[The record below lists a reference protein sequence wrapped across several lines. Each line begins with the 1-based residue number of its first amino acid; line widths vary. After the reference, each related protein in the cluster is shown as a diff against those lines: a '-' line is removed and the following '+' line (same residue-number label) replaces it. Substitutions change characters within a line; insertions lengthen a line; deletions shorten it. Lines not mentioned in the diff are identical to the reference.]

1 MRKDLRLWGVLLIIL
16 SYAFGLDVQGERGI
30 ITVGEGNVGELS
42 VNRYAPNRIETQWA
56 VNLSGFF
63 VHWWTGED
71 VEYTLHNPWAAP
83 VLPEY
88 GEFVSLIGSSPGW
101 SSIRHVTDWGTH
113 TVLET
118 QATWL
123 GDEVDF
129 NLMVMSPGFQMTS
142 VTGDTNTVVR
152 LRVTLTGDE
161 VNSSPTLLMW
171 EYFFNDELV
180 WFGTNSRLPMQT
192 RVMVMVPLY
201 QYQYRPPILV
211 NQPHERVMLGST
223 VNWVHGIEAL
233 SGFSGHNIPSWG
245 IISPLGLLGST
256 YPELSTS
263 GAVYDR
269 VGTLVH
275 GFRVQDEH
283 SLSPLYPEDNTYT
296 DGTRRITVYTD
307 MEPLVDMK
315 YGSTAEMPLIGI
327 DYNPLLTL
335 PCDGESGW
343 TNQPLDIAIDPDTIV
358 GTFDT
363 LLTLPDLT
371 TTATNAIATRTNY
384 HIESSSTLGTPI
396 SGVLTAVGDASNL
409 LSGTVNGFV
418 KIDKTNPIPAATHAG
433 GYNFTDDSTDALSGI
448 SLTRPSEIAFSAPSG
463 PEPAPGD
470 FSAFDAIPTMPDGT
484 YDIWVTTTDKA
495 GNTAT
500 ERVLTD
506 ILLLNG
512 TVELTK
518 DTDQGATLHITGCP
532 DADSTSITGC
542 TPECS
547 LGANV
552 EIEEKSPLT
561 YKLTLTNTDISD
573 TALGTF
579 EDYLPEG
586 TIVSTLPTVTPA
598 GSATVTF
605 DLETTGPY
613 TGRYKVS
620 GTYTNL
626 APSGQIEID
635 ILTRAPAFDKVTAM
649 NNIINNQAFT
659 NWTIGV
665 GPSERTG
672 STDSNYVVH
681 ELTDIPSV
689 ETLFTKV
696 GANDL
701 DLGLTGAEFALYRW
715 DGALTPTT
723 AELNHMVD
731 QSLLIDNTLAG
742 GDWVRVKYDGED
754 ATALTDLFTPASTP
768 LGEVDL
774 GDLPAGIYTL
784 IETKAPSGYVL
795 PMGQWILTID
805 PSKGDTGASDWKI
818 DFVGKSSSIAPPAA
832 IRDESIPGV
841 PTYKIINAEPFLI
854 GLSGLEGT
862 TGMLL
867 TGFIIMAIA
876 TNTYLVRRYK
886 QREKQ

>member
-1 MRKDLRLWGVLLIIL
+1 MNKKILKTYFVLCIVAQLTKLGVLAETRDMVTHNREVAYWHESVGVTGGFMGFEIWNNGAPPILIRGPRVVETVPL
-16 SYAFGLDVQGERGI
+16 RGQFGYWDNFYNRHWNLGYANFSL
-30 ITVGEGNVGELS
+30 LS
-42 VNRYAPNRIETQWA
+42 VHEQWRSA
-56 VNLSGFF
+56 LATTWSLT
-63 VHWWTGED
+63 WTD
-71 VEYTLHNPWAAP
+71 
-83 VLPEY
+83 
-88 GEFVSLIGSSPGW
+88 
-101 SSIRHVTDWGTH
+101 
-113 TVLET
+113 
-118 QATWL
+118 
-123 GDEVDF
+123 
-129 NLMVMSPGFQMTS
+129 S
-142 VTGDTNTVVR
+142 VTGDVSVYQFDLPANVS
-152 LRVTLTGDE
+152 LRVGGVITSNSTDGFTSFSIVRGGEEIFELDYSHNPAVYTKHSLRLLYAGNQAGPIVTEAPDLRKPIGAPVDWIEGIIATWGITTDNMIPPLGEVLPVSLTA
-161 VNSSPTLLMW
+161 
-171 EYFFNDELV
+171 
-180 WFGTNSRLPMQT
+180 GTD
-192 RVMVMVPLY
+192 
-201 QYQYRPPILV
+201 PILS
-211 NQPHERVMLGST
+211 NDGMTFTSIGST
-223 VNWVHGIEAL
+223 LHSYEIRDLHAL
-233 SGFSGHNIPSWG
+233 SLEHPYDDTY
-245 IISPLGLLGST
+245 ST
-256 YPELSTS
+256 VSRT
-263 GAVYDR
+263 
-269 VGTLVH
+269 
-275 GFRVQDEH
+275 
-283 SLSPLYPEDNTYT
+283 
-296 DGTRRITVYTD
+296 ITVYTSAT
-307 MEPLVDMK
+307 PTLRK
-315 YGSTAEMPLIGI
+315 QYASTADIPLIGFV
-327 DYNPLLTL
+327 YNPLLTL
-335 PCDGESGW
+335 PCGGESGW
-343 TNQPLDIAIDPDTIV
+343 TNQPLDISIDPDTIV

-363 LLTLPDLT
+363 LLTLPDFT
-371 TTATNAIATRTNY
+371 TTATNAVATRTNY
-384 HIESSSTLGTPI
+384 HIESPSTLGTPI
-396 SGVLTAVGDASNL
+396 SGVLTAVGDASNE
-409 LSGTVNGFV
+409 LSGTVNGFA
-418 KIDKTNPIPAATHAG
+418 KIDKTNPIPAATHVG

-463 PEPAPGD
+463 PQPAPGD
-470 FSAFDAIPTMPDGT
+470 FHTFDAIPTMPDGT

-518 DTDQGATLHITGCP
+518 DTDQGATLHIAGCP
-532 DADSTSITGC
+532 DADSTSITSC

-552 EIEEKSPLT
+552 EIEEKSSLT
-561 YKLTLTNTDISD
+561 YKLTLTNTDLSD
-573 TALGTF
+573 TASGTF

-659 NWTIGV
+659 NWTIGA
-665 GPSERTG
+665 GMTERTG
-672 STDSNYVVH
+672 STDSNYAVH

-715 DGALTPTT
+715 DGALVPTT

-742 GDWVRVKYDGED
+742 GDWIRVKHDGED

-832 IRDESIPGV
+832 IRDESIPGA

>member
-1 MRKDLRLWGVLLIIL
+1 MKKKILLSLICFGLVTSIGCSVLAETTFSNEFVRVWDNGARNWGGTLGPAFEDLIIL
-16 SYAFGLDVQGERGI
+16 EEHATFGTYAELSGTESGIAHWTDFRRSGWFARLQISSLTSEMNVTVPYDTGYRICWVVAPGDIISYFYGTAQAGDVVTLRRNFNYNGAVLTGTVTYYVNGAQVSIRSIGTSGLDPGLWDELTFDRKLIAVAPVVVNAPDVRFSIGTPVDYTSGITGRWGSSTWLAIPPNGEIRTTSLSGGMDPVLTTDGI
-30 ITVGEGNVGELS
+30 TF
-42 VNRYAPNRIETQWA
+42 NRIGTT
-56 VNLSGFF
+56 
-63 VHWWTGED
+63 VHTYE
-71 VEYTLHNPWAAP
+71 
-83 VLPEY
+83 
-88 GEFVSLIGSSPGW
+88 
-101 SSIRHVTDWGTH
+101 
-113 TVLET
+113 
-118 QATWL
+118 
-123 GDEVDF
+123 
-129 NLMVMSPGFQMTS
+129 
-142 VTGDTNTVVR
+142 
-152 LRVTLTGDE
+152 LR
-161 VNSSPTLLMW
+161 
-171 EYFFNDELV
+171 
-180 WFGTNSRLPMQT
+180 
-192 RVMVMVPLY
+192 
-201 QYQYRPPILV
+201 
-211 NQPHERVMLGST
+211 
-223 VNWVHGIEAL
+223 
-233 SGFSGHNIPSWG
+233 
-245 IISPLGLLGST
+245 
-256 YPELSTS
+256 
-263 GAVYDR
+263 
-269 VGTLVH
+269 
-275 GFRVQDEH
+275 DEH
-283 SLSPLYPEDNTYT
+283 SLSPLYPADDTFT
-296 DGTRRITVYTD
+296 SVSRRITVCTSNAPAVRISYAA
-307 MEPLVDMK
+307 
-315 YGSTAEMPLIGI
+315 TAEPTLIGQLYSQYL
-327 DYNPLLTL
+327 DL
-335 PCDGESGW
+335 PCGGETGW
-343 TNQPLDIAIDPDTIV
+343 TSQPLDVAVDPDTIV

-363 LLTLPDLT
+363 QLTLPDLT

-384 HIESSSTLGTPI
+384 HIESPSTLGTPI

-418 KIDKTNPIPAATHAG
+418 KIDKTNPIPAATHVG

-448 SLTRPSEIAFSAPSG
+448 SLTRPSEIAFSTPSG
-463 PEPAPGD
+463 PQPAPGD
-470 FSAFDAIPTMPDGT
+470 FHTFDAIPTMPDGT
-484 YDIWVTTTDKA
+484 YDVWVTTTDKA

-518 DTDQGATLHITGCP
+518 DTDQGATLHIAGCP

-552 EIEEKSPLT
+552 EIEEKSSLT
-561 YKLTLTNTDISD
+561 YKLTLTNTDLSD
-573 TALGTF
+573 TASGTF

-613 TGRYKVS
+613 MGRYKVS
-620 GTYTNL
+620 GTYNNL

-659 NWTIGV
+659 NWTIGA
-665 GPSERTG
+665 GMTERTG
-672 STDSNYVVH
+672 STDSNYAVH

-715 DGALTPTT
+715 DGALVPTT

-876 TNTYLVRRYK
+876 ANTYLVRRYK